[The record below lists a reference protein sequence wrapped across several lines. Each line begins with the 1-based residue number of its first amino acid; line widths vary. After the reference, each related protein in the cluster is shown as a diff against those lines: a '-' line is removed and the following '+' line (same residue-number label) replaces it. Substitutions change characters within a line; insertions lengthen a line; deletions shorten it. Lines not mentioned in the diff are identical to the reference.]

1 MAKTEI
7 HPDPVLVLVL
17 TPRQCHHGAI
27 GNLIV
32 REVADGEICCGSA
45 GLDNLEQ
52 PQIAE
57 RLDQSKA
64 KRSPL
69 PAPAVFR

>member
-7 HPDPVLVLVL
+7 HPDPVL
-17 TPRQCHHGAI
+17 TPRQCRPI

-32 REVADGEICCGSA
+32 RQFADGEICCGSA